1 MRSESNSHFG
11 TGVDERL
18 VVVAARQAGGAS
30 VKVRMQKLPDMNSW
44 QGKFKQAWRRL
55 SWPDVAASV
64 LVLLGTVALLVGT
77 DGGIYSFVKFL
88 AILSGLYLAFRL
100 AAWGR
105 SRLMWSLRNRLIVAG
120 LFLAVVPMM
129 LLVVLA
135 LLAGQIL
142 YSQVGGYM
150 LFEDFHGRLGR
161 MADSA
166 ASLASAERTLPA
178 EIPDKVVEAA
188 LNGQIQ
194 AAYSKDLPGLKIEF
208 HADPKRL
215 QRIAGANVKEF
226 TGLVQSSLPKPEMHL
241 IAMKEVES
249 PRGRNVVE
257 LSVRVTPEFL
267 ETVAPE
273 LGPIQVTALQ
283 RAEGDLSNTLRLGSA
298 NYRFMERISTKRRTL
313 QPASYWLDPE
323 IEGFSKLDATYLEA
337 GEKAGE
343 KQPVF
348 AAFTARPSVL
358 NGRIFS
364 SLGEF
369 SGSRVFEVEAIA
381 GLLLLMQVTAVI
393 TGIVLTRAITGTVD
407 QLYEATQHVQEGDLA
422 HTVKIERRDQLGILG
437 ESFNLM
443 TGSIRSLIEE
453 QKQKQRLEGE
463 LSIAREVQNQLFP
476 QRMPSVPGVEIEAI
490 CKAARTVSGDYYDF
504 IELSPTRIAI
514 AIADISG
521 KGISA
526 ALLMASL
533 QAALRSQLLAPGSD
547 TLSTAELVARLN
559 LHLTRNTA
567 DDRFATFFIG
577 VYDSETRLLRYTNA
591 GHLPAFCL
599 CGDHAV
605 YLNKGGMVLGVF
617 EEYEFVQGV
626 ETVPPNAVLIGYSDG
641 LVEPENV
648 YGEEFGITR
657 LRDAALQLN
666 GGSPRTIALG
676 MMQAVEDW
684 AGTPEQADDMT
695 VIVARM
701 R

>member
-1 MRSESNSHFG
+1 
-11 TGVDERL
+11 
-18 VVVAARQAGGAS
+18 
-30 VKVRMQKLPDMNSW
+30 
-44 QGKFKQAWRRL
+44 
-55 SWPDVAASV
+55 
-64 LVLLGTVALLVGT
+64 
-77 DGGIYSFVKFL
+77 
-88 AILSGLYLAFRL
+88 
-100 AAWGR
+100 
-105 SRLMWSLRNRLIVAG
+105 
-120 LFLAVVPMM
+120 
-129 LLVVLA
+129 
-135 LLAGQIL
+135 
-142 YSQVGGYM
+142 
-150 LFEDFHGRLGR
+150 
-161 MADSA
+161 
-166 ASLASAERTLPA
+166 
-178 EIPDKVVEAA
+178 VVEAA

-215 QRIAGANVKEF
+215 QRIAGADAKEF
-226 TGLVQSSLPKPEMHL
+226 TGLVQSSGQMHL
-241 IAMKEVES
+241 IAMREVES

-257 LSVRVTPEFL
+257 LSMRVTPEFL

-298 NYRFMERISTKRRTL
+298 NYRFIERISTKRRTL
-313 QPASYWLDPE
+313 QPASYWIDPA
-323 IEGFSKLDATYLEA
+323 IEGFSKLDATYLEQ

-369 SGSRVFEVEAIA
+369 SGSLVFEFEVTAV
-381 GLLLLMQVTAVI
+381 LLVLIQVLAVI

-407 QLYEATQHVQEGDLA
+407 QLYEATRHVQEGDLA
-422 HTVKIERRDQLGILG
+422 HMVKIERRDQLGILG

-443 TGSIRSLIEE
+443 TGSIRSLIDE

-476 QRMPSVPGVEIEAI
+476 QRVPSVPGVEIEAI

-504 IELSPTRIAI
+504 IQLSPTRIAV

-533 QAALRSQLLAPGSD
+533 QAALRSQLLAPGSE
-547 TLSTAELVARLN
+547 TLSTAELVGRLN
-559 LHLTRNTA
+559 VHLTRNTA

-605 YLNKGGMVLGVF
+605 YLDKGGMVLGVF

-626 ETVPPNAVLIGYSDG
+626 ETVPLNAVLIGYSDG

-666 GGSPRTIALG
+666 GAPPRTIALG

>member
-1 MRSESNSHFG
+1 
-11 TGVDERL
+11 
-18 VVVAARQAGGAS
+18 
-30 VKVRMQKLPDMNSW
+30 MNSSRTNLG
-44 QGKFKQAWRRL
+44 QIWRRL
-55 SWPDVAASV
+55 AWPDVGAMV
-64 LVLLGTVALLVGT
+64 LVSLGLSASLLGLS
-77 DGGIYSFVKFL
+77 GGLYSFAKFL
-88 AILSGLYLAFRL
+88 GLLSAGYLAFR
-100 AAWGR
+100 AIAWGR
-105 SRLMWSLRNRLIVAG
+105 SRLLWSLRNRLIVAG
-120 LFLAVVPMM
+120 LFLSVVPVL
-129 LLVVLA
+129 LLVTLA
-135 LLAGQIL
+135 ALSGQIL
-142 YSQVGGYM
+142 YSQLGGYL

-166 ASLASAERTLPA
+166 ASLAAAERTLPA
-178 EIPDKVVEAA
+178 NISDKVVEEA
-188 LNGQIQ
+188 LDAQIHV
-194 AAYSKDLPGLKIEF
+194 AYGRELPGLKIEF

-215 QRIAGANVKEF
+215 ARIAGANTKEF
-226 TGLVQSSLPKPEMHL
+226 TGLVQSGGQMHL
-241 IAMKEVES
+241 IAMREVDS
-249 PRGRNVVE
+249 PRGRNIVE

-267 ETVAPE
+267 ETVAPD

-283 RAEGDLSNTLRLGSA
+283 RAESDAGNNTVLLG
-298 NYRFMERISTKRRTL
+298 NGRYRFIERIATRHRVL
-313 QPASYWLDPE
+313 QPSGYWIDPM
-323 IEGFSKLDATYLEA
+323 IEGFSKLDATYLEG
-337 GEKAGE
+337 GEKIGE

-369 SGSRVFEVEAIA
+369 SGSRVFEFELVAIF
-381 GLLLLMQVTAVI
+381 LLLIQVLALI
-393 TGIVLTRAITGTVD
+393 TGIVLTRAITETVD
-407 QLYEATQHVQEGDLA
+407 QLYEATQHVQEGDLS

-453 QKQKQRLEGE
+453 QKQKQKLENE
-463 LSIAREVQNQLFP
+463 LSIAREVQNELFP
-476 QRMPSVPGVEIEAI
+476 QRVPSVPGVEIEAI

-504 IELSPTRIAI
+504 IELSPTKVAI

-547 TLSTAELVARLN
+547 TLSTAELVSRLN
-559 LHLTRNTA
+559 RHLVRNTA

-577 VYDSETRLLRYTNA
+577 VYDSETRMLRYTNA

-605 YLNKGGMVLGVF
+605 YLDKGGMVLGVF
-617 EEYEFVQGV
+617 EEYEFEQGT
-626 ETVPPNAVLIGYSDG
+626 ERVPPNAVLVGYSDG

-657 LRDAALQLN
+657 LRDAALRLN
-666 GGSPRTIALG
+666 GASPRAIALG

>member
-1 MRSESNSHFG
+1 MNTWH
-11 TGVDERL
+11 
-18 VVVAARQAGGAS
+18 
-30 VKVRMQKLPDMNSW
+30 MKL
-44 QGKFKQAWRRL
+44 KQIWRRL
-55 SWPDVAASV
+55 SRPDLVAIV
-64 LVLLGTVALLVGT
+64 LALLGTVALLVGP
-77 DGGIYSFVKFL
+77 DGGIYSFAKFL
-88 AILSGLYLAFRL
+88 GLLSAGYLAFRL

-105 SRLMWSLRNRLIVAG
+105 SRLLWSLRNRLIVAG
-120 LFLAVVPMM
+120 LFLAVVPML
-129 LLVVLA
+129 LLVALA
-135 LLAGQIL
+135 VVAGQIL
-142 YSQVGGYM
+142 YTQVGGYM
-150 LFEDFHGRLGR
+150 LFEDIHGRLGR

-166 ASLASAERTLPA
+166 ASLAAAERTLPA

-215 QRIAGANVKEF
+215 QRIAGANAKEF
-226 TGLVQSSLPKPEMHL
+226 TGLVQSSGQMHL
-241 IAMKEVES
+241 IAMREVES

-257 LSVRVTPEFL
+257 LSMRVTPEFL

-298 NYRFMERISTKRRTL
+298 NYRFIERISTKRRTL
-313 QPASYWLDPE
+313 QPASYWIDPA
-323 IEGFSKLDATYLEA
+323 IEGFSKLDATYLEQ

-343 KQPVF
+343 RQPVF

-369 SGSRVFEVEAIA
+369 SGSLVFEFEVTAV
-381 GLLLLMQVTAVI
+381 LLVLIQVLAVI

-407 QLYEATQHVQEGDLA
+407 QLYEATRHVQEGDLA

-476 QRMPSVPGVEIEAI
+476 QRVPSVPGVEIEAI

-533 QAALRSQLLAPGSD
+533 QAALRSQLLAPGSE
-547 TLSTAELVARLN
+547 TLSTAELVGRLN
-559 LHLTRNTA
+559 VHLTRNTA

-605 YLNKGGMVLGVF
+605 YLDKGGMVLGVF
-617 EEYEFVQGV
+617 EDYEFVQGV

-666 GGSPRTIALG
+666 GSPPRTIALG

>member
-1 MRSESNSHFG
+1 
-11 TGVDERL
+11 
-18 VVVAARQAGGAS
+18 
-30 VKVRMQKLPDMNSW
+30 MNSW
-44 QGKFKQAWRRL
+44 HMKLKQIWRRL
-55 SWPDVAASV
+55 SRPDLVAIV
-64 LVLLGTVALLVGT
+64 LALLGTVALLVGP
-77 DGGIYSFVKFL
+77 DGGVYSFAKFL
-88 AILSGLYLAFRL
+88 GLLSAGYLAFRL

-105 SRLMWSLRNRLIVAG
+105 SRLLWSLRNRLIVAG
-120 LFLAVVPMM
+120 LFLAVVPML
-129 LLVVLA
+129 LLVALA
-135 LLAGQIL
+135 VVAGQIL
-142 YSQVGGYM
+142 YTQVGGYM
-150 LFEDFHGRLGR
+150 LFEDIHGRLGR

-166 ASLASAERTLPA
+166 ASLAAAERTLPA

-215 QRIAGANVKEF
+215 QRIAGANAKEF
-226 TGLVQSSLPKPEMHL
+226 TGLVQSSGQMHL
-241 IAMKEVES
+241 IAMREVES

-257 LSVRVTPEFL
+257 LSMRVTPEFL

-298 NYRFMERISTKRRTL
+298 NYRFIERISTKRRTL
-313 QPASYWLDPE
+313 QPASYWIDPA
-323 IEGFSKLDATYLEA
+323 IEGFSKLDATYLEQ

-343 KQPVF
+343 RQPVF

-369 SGSRVFEVEAIA
+369 SGSLVFEFEVTAV
-381 GLLLLMQVTAVI
+381 LLVLIQVLAVI

-407 QLYEATQHVQEGDLA
+407 QLYEATRHVQEGDLA

-476 QRMPSVPGVEIEAI
+476 QRVPSVPGVEIEAI

-533 QAALRSQLLAPGSD
+533 QAALRSQLLAPGSE
-547 TLSTAELVARLN
+547 TLSTAELVGRLN
-559 LHLTRNTA
+559 VHLTRNTA

-605 YLNKGGMVLGVF
+605 YLDKGGMVLGVF
-617 EEYEFVQGV
+617 EDYEFVQGV

-666 GGSPRTIALG
+666 GSPPRTIALG

-684 AGTPEQADDMT
+684 AGTLEQADDMT